1 LYFHNAPLNE
11 IVLHGGSAM
20 AMKIAICDDDK
31 KCTDKLEVMIKSYTN
46 RNEIEKYDIIKFSSG
61 TALVDKYVV
70 GNFDIIFL
78 DVQMPGID
86 GFETAKKIREVDL
99 DADIVFVTYLKD
111 DVQKGFDYNAK
122 GYLYKDVT
130 QAQIDERMD
139 KLIAERLRNA
149 TTAFYQVKLKKGGTV
164 LLSLP
169 RVLYFESYSHD
180 ISAVMENET
189 LVFIDTITN
198 LTKQLESKGFI
209 RISQSFLVNIAH
221 VFNVTGNQV
230 TIVRGKDLTIG
241 RAYKQALIDAISKRE
256 VNKWKI

>member
-1 LYFHNAPLNE
+1 
-11 IVLHGGSAM
+11 V
-20 AMKIAICDDDK
+20 KIAICDDNK
-31 KCTDKLEVMIKSYTN
+31 KCNEKLDKMLKDYMC
-46 RNEIEKYDIIKFSSG
+46 RNEIEEYSIYEYTSGRRLIEEYDVG
-61 TALVDKYVV
+61 T
-70 GNFDIIFL
+70 FDAVFL
-78 DVQMPGID
+78 DVEMPNDFD
-86 GFETAKKIREVDL
+86 GFKTAEKIREVDPGV
-99 DADIVFVTYLKD
+99 DIVFVTFLKEN
-111 DVQKGFDYNAK
+111 VQRGFDYNAK
-122 GYLYKDVT
+122 GYLYKEIT
-130 QAQIDERMD
+130 QEQIDDRMD
-139 KLIAERLRNA
+139 KIIAERLRNA
-149 TTAFYQVKLKKGGTV
+149 VNTFHKVKLKKGGTV

-221 VFNVTGNQV
+221 VFNVTGYQV

-256 VNKWKI
+256 VNKWKV